1 MRHIGTWIIVLIGL
15 VALTTGC
22 ATKKWVRET
31 LGQKEVEINQK
42 FDRADAQSQQQN
54 ARIVEHADRITG
66 LGTKVD
72 GLERSVGDVSDR
84 ANTALNKADETDK
97 RLTRLWSNRHTRQ
110 QVETVAVHFGFDRWD
125 LDDGAQTAL
134 LSIVQE
140 LQKNPRLTVDLEGYT
155 DPVGAN
161 NYNIQL
167 SQRRVDAVKRYLV
180 KQGVEQPRIQTVGLG
195 PIGDRDSKDPAP
207 KRRKVSVNLML
218 YPE

>member
-1 MRHIGTWIIVLIGL
+1 MRHIGTWLMVLIAL
-15 VALTTGC
+15 VVLSGC

-31 LGQKEVEINQK
+31 LGQKEVEIDQK
-42 FDRADAQSQQQN
+42 FARSDAESRQQS
-54 ARIVEHADRITG
+54 ARIVEHADRVTA

-84 ANTALNKADETDK
+84 ANTALTKVDETDK
-97 RLTRLWSNRHTRQ
+97 RLTRLWSQRHTRQ
-110 QVETVAVHFGFDRWD
+110 QVETLAVHFGFDRWE
-125 LDDGAQTAL
+125 LDDGAETAL

-155 DPVGAN
+155 DPVGTN

-167 SQRRVDAVKRYLV
+167 SQRRVEAVRRYLV
-180 KQGVEQPRIQTVGLG
+180 KKGVDQPRIQAVGLG
-195 PIGDRDSKDPAP
+195 PLVDRDSKEAPA

>member
-1 MRHIGTWIIVLIGL
+1 MRHIGTWVFVLIGL
-15 VALTTGC
+15 VAFTTGC

-31 LGQKEVEINQK
+31 LGQKEVEIDQK
-42 FDRADAQSQQQN
+42 FARADAETRQQG

-66 LGTKVD
+66 LNTKVD

-97 RLTRLWSNRHTRQ
+97 RLTRLWSQRHTRQ
-110 QVETVAVHFGFDRWD
+110 QVESVAVHFGFDRWD

-155 DPVGAN
+155 DPVGPN

-167 SQRRVDAVKRYLV
+167 SQRRVEAVKRYLV

-195 PIGDRDSKDPAP
+195 PLADRDSKEAAP

-218 YPE
+218 YPD

>member
-1 MRHIGTWIIVLIGL
+1 MKERAHKSRFRFRADFPHDNLWRDGCTSGATAVYQGGSMRHIGTWALIGL

-66 LGTKVD
+66 LGTKVH

-140 LQKNPRLTVDLEGYT
+140 LQKNP
-155 DPVGAN
+155 
-161 NYNIQL
+161 
-167 SQRRVDAVKRYLV
+167 
-180 KQGVEQPRIQTVGLG
+180 
-195 PIGDRDSKDPAP
+195 
-207 KRRKVSVNLML
+207 
-218 YPE
+218 